1 MLRSLFYSIINAV
14 IPMRT
19 HEAHVANLTQ
29 DELERIRHADGLT
42 YHDPRITALVWEL
55 KYKASW
61 RALSLAGAFLGEE
74 LLAIAGD
81 ELGKPLLVPVPMHTQ
96 RKRERGYNQT
106 ELLCKA
112 ALAAAGANAFEYAP
126 NVLIR
131 IRHTAPQ
138 QTLARA
144 KRLNNVKNSM
154 RAIDAQKVKGRVC
167 VVIDDVAT
175 TGATLA
181 EAARAL
187 RSAGARKVY
196 TLALAR
202 S

>member
-19 HEAHVANLTQ
+19 HEARVANLTQ
-29 DELERIRHADGLT
+29 DDLESVRHADGLP

-61 RALSLAGAFLGEE
+61 RALSLAGTFLGEE
-74 LLAIAGD
+74 LLAIAAE
-81 ELGKPLLVPVPMHTQ
+81 ELGKPLLVPVPMHTE

-112 ALAAAGANAFEYAP
+112 ALAAVGADAFEYAP
-126 NVLIR
+126 QVLVR
-131 IRHTAPQ
+131 VRHTAPQ

-154 RAIDAQKVKGRVC
+154 HAIDAQKIKGRVC
-167 VVIDDVAT
+167 VVVDDVAT

-187 RSAGARKVY
+187 KSAGARKVY